1 MSLRG
6 AKRAKSLKE
15 VKRGR
20 DNGNVRI
27 NLINSINL
35 INPINFFN
43 PINLFNLLNLFNL
56 FTTHYSLH
64 PAKGFHLFSKNNYHY
79 S

>member
-27 NLINSINL
+27 NLIN
-35 INPINFFN
+35 PINFFN

-56 FTTHYSLH
+56 FTTHYTPLKVFTCFQKITITIRDLS
-64 PAKGFHLFSKNNYHY
+64 
-79 S
+79 